1 MSVVTVNKSNFEK
14 EVLESDKPVLIDL
27 WAAWCM
33 PCRMLSPTV
42 DALAE
47 ELEDVK
53 VCKINVDE
61 ERELAQKFNVM
72 SIPMLAVVK
81 DRAVVASAVGVES
94 RENILKLLGK

>member
-81 DRAVVASAVGVES
+81 DRTVVASTVGVQS
-94 RENILKLLGK
+94 RENILRLLGK

>member
-81 DRAVVASAVGVES
+81 DRTVVAFTVGVQS

>member
-42 DALAE
+42 DALAQ
-47 ELEDVK
+47 ELEDV
-53 VCKINVDE
+53 
-61 ERELAQKFNVM
+61 
-72 SIPMLAVVK
+72 
-81 DRAVVASAVGVES
+81 
-94 RENILKLLGK
+94 

>member
-61 ERELAQKFNVM
+61 ERDLAQKFNVM

-81 DRAVVASAVGVES
+81 DRAVVASTVGVQS

>member
-47 ELEDVK
+47 ELEDMK

-81 DRAVVASAVGVES
+81 DRAVVASAVGVQS

>member
-33 PCRMLSPTV
+33 PCMMLSPTV

-81 DRAVVASAVGVES
+81 DRAVVASTVGVQS

>member
-81 DRAVVASAVGVES
+81 DRAVVASAVGVQS